1 MTIYEPDAEMIFN
14 YLMVSALAKATD
26 IIEKKDFKATGGEKI
41 DSFIILLKNNGVLS
55 KTKYLHA
62 TDFVCNKHT
71 NSGTEFLKSPAKK
84 PYEIKY

>member
-71 NSGTEFLKSPAKK
+71 DSRTEILKKSSQ
-84 PYEIKY
+84 KYM